1 MQRIIIIEGPQGC
14 GKTTLSNF
22 LRENIPSSNLYRL
35 SGQKSKTNEGKILSI
50 KMYNALLKYMAE
62 MESIP
67 MDLIFDRTFFTEYV
81 YASLGYKE
89 YPFEEEYQIYLE
101 RLLKLNYEIYY
112 FNLYLNET
120 DTYQKRLERE
130 HHMYQAFSV
139 KNSLDQQAK
148 YQSISDDLKKTRIHV
163 TDLCMD
169 DFSLAYENV
178 CRTLKIERKKYENRR
193 L

>member
-101 RLLKLNYEIYY
+101 RLLKIN
-112 FNLYLNET
+112 
-120 DTYQKRLERE
+120 
-130 HHMYQAFSV
+130 
-139 KNSLDQQAK
+139 
-148 YQSISDDLKKTRIHV
+148 
-163 TDLCMD
+163 
-169 DFSLAYENV
+169 
-178 CRTLKIERKKYENRR
+178 
-193 L
+193 